1 MQAGRGWET
10 WHHRPAPAHLPS
22 QGKSTRP
29 WAASASALNS
39 YGDGD
44 APLMNP
50 NMSSRLRRWRPLCRH
65 QDLENQGCRKKCDP
79 EPRVCWGELG
89 ATAPPPAAAEISQGL
104 SGEPQNPPES
114 LVGGLLRQS
123 VSALLSNRIHSA
135 RVFFFFFLFL
145 EAGGGAGNRGIK
157 EQNP

>member
-1 MQAGRGWET
+1 MQAGRQGLGNLAPPSCT
-10 WHHRPAPAHLPS
+10 CAPAQPREKHKAPGSLS
-22 QGKSTRP
+22 G
-29 WAASASALNS
+29 ASALNS
-39 YGDGD
+39 YGD
-44 APLMNP
+44 APLVNP

-79 EPRVCWGELG
+79 EPRVGWGELG

-114 LVGGLLRQS
+114 SVGGLSRQS

-135 RVFFFFFLFL
+135 GFFSFF
-145 EAGGGAGNRGIK
+145 RGRGRGR
-157 EQNP
+157 E